1 MELNGKEE
9 SRDSA
14 VSRRRGSTG
23 SRYGPGLENGGSGM
37 GSTRLTSGYS
47 AAIANLTSIRDD
59 VMQEFNTD
67 DVPIQSVPI
76 SSGKVSAD
84 LAYGDRLNS
93 LVGELPSVET
103 LRSSNWIHEDGVKR
117 SGNTWTAFGHIITA
131 VIGAGVLALPY
142 AMASLGW
149 ILGAICFVLF
159 AWITVFT
166 GQLLADLYIIDGVRQ
181 RTFPQMVKTVMGVPG
196 MIILAILQQANLV
209 LTALAYTITAAE
221 SMKAIADG
229 ACGGESGCF
238 NQQWAM
244 GIIFGVVQIFLS
256 QVPTLESFWWASAF
270 GAVMSFGYSIIAF
283 GITVG
288 YHGTNGGISPM
299 QFNTTAKQVWNILN
313 SIGAVLFAYSFA
325 IILLE
330 IQDTLQNA
338 KGKNTGPITSMKRAV
353 NYSVA
358 VMTGFYIAVSC
369 AGFASLGY
377 NMPTGYILTDYAG
390 IAPQW
395 VLDMANVMVVLH
407 MIPAYQVW
415 SQPHFVLVEEWIEF
429 KVCKD
434 VKNKHLRWC
443 TRGLGLRLVYRTI
456 YVLLLTFLA
465 VLLPFF
471 QSILGFVGAIGFWP
485 MTVYFPIACY
495 IRVFRPSRAYRIFL
509 RCIDLFCFLITLAVI
524 VASVESM
531 IEAAKNTTLFA

>member
-1 MELNGKEE
+1 MELNDKE
-9 SRDSA
+9 SRDSS
-14 VSRRRGSTG
+14 VSRRRGS
-23 SRYGPGLENGGSGM
+23 SRYGPGLETEGS
-37 GSTRLTSGYS
+37 RLASGYS
-47 AAIANLTSIRDD
+47 AAIANLSSVRDD
-59 VMQEFNTD
+59 VLQEFNTS
-67 DVPIQSVPI
+67 DVPIQSIPV

-84 LAYGDRLNS
+84 LVHGDRLNS
-93 LVGELPSVET
+93 LVGELPSVTT

-166 GQLLADLYIIDGVRQ
+166 GQLLADLYIVDGVRQ
-181 RTFPQMVKTVMGVPG
+181 RTFPQMVRTVLGVPG
-196 MIILAILQQANLV
+196 MIILAILQQANLI

-229 ACGGESGCF
+229 SCGGQSGCF
-238 NQQWAM
+238 NHQWAM

-256 QVPTLESFWWASAF
+256 QVPTLESFWWASAV
-270 GAVMSFGYSIIAF
+270 GAIMSFGYSIIAL
-283 GITVG
+283 GITIG

-299 QFNTTAKQVWNILN
+299 PFNTTAKQVWNILN

-330 IQDTLQNA
+330 IQDTLQNDR
-338 KGKNTGPITSMKRAV
+338 GKNTGPITSMKRAV

-434 VKNKHLRWC
+434 VKNKYLRWC
-443 TRGLGLRLVYRTI
+443 SRGLGLRLVYRTI
-456 YVLLLTFLA
+456 YVILLTFLA

-485 MTVYFPIACY
+485 MTVFFPIRAY
-495 IRVFRPSRAYRIFL
+495 IRVFRPRKSFRIFL
-509 RCIDLFCFLITLAVI
+509 NCLDIFCFLVTMAVI
-524 VASVESM
+524 VASVQSM
-531 IEAAKNTTLFA
+531 IEAAKTTTVFA